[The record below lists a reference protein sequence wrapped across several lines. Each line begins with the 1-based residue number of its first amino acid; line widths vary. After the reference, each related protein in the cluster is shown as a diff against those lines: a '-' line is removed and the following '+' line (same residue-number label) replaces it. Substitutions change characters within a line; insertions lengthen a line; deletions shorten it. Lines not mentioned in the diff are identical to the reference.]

1 MKKMMMILAMM
12 FAIATSASAMSYRQA
27 QIQAL
32 FLADKMAYELYL
44 TDEQH
49 EAAYEINLDYL
60 MSVKDRRHV
69 YGPYWTRRN
78 SLLRIVLAPWQYK
91 VYINANYF
99 YRPVYWADNG
109 WRWRIYSRY
118 NSNKYYKRHPSAY
131 RKYRGGRPARY
142 YQNRTWRHP
151 SRPSKIGR
159 DDVYMRGNGHSRQ
172 FGNGNKARQKMMKD
186 ARKFDKKMDKAYSK
200 GKKNHKSHDQ
210 GNHHG
215 WRR

>member
-60 MSVKDRRHV
+60 MSVKHRRHL
-69 YGPYWTRRN
+69 YGSYWTRRN
-78 SLLRIVLAPWQYK
+78 ALFRTVLAPWQYRA
-91 VYINANYF
+91 YSRANYF
-99 YRPVYWADNG
+99 YRPVYWANNR
-109 WRWRIYSRY
+109 WQWRIYTRY
-118 NSNKYYKRHPSAY
+118 GNNRYYRRYPSAY
-131 RKYRGGRPARY
+131 HKYRGGRPVRY
-142 YQNRTWRHP
+142 YQNRTWRYP
-151 SRPSKIGR
+151 SRPSKVGR
-159 DDVYMRGNGHSRQ
+159 DDIYMRGNGNSRH
-172 FGNGNKARQKMMKD
+172 FGHGNKAQQKMMKD
-186 ARKFDKKMDKAYSK
+186 ARKFDRKRNKAYGK
-200 GKKNHKSHDQ
+200 GKRNGRPYDQ
-210 GNHHG
+210 GNHYG